1 MSDTDKVRLI
11 SQMISDFWEF
21 NEAED
26 MRNGAV
32 AMVTAIYPVVEME
45 MKVHE

>member
-1 MSDTDKVRLI
+1 MSDSEKIKLI

-26 MRNGAV
+26 MRNG
-32 AMVTAIYPVVEME
+32 VVVNSDSHLHSCRDEGTE
-45 MKVHE
+45 A